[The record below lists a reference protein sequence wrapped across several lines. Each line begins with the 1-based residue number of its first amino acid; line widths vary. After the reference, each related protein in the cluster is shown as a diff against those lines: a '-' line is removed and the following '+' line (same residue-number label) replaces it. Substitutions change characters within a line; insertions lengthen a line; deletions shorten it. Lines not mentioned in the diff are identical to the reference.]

1 MPVIHDPAFE
11 RWRAYLLLLA
21 RAQLNAGGA
30 GKIDA
35 SDIVQDALL
44 EAVRQRARFRG
55 TTDAEAAAWL
65 RRLLTGKMIDALR
78 HAHADKRDA
87 RRERSLDA
95 EIEQSSLRLERF
107 LAADQSSPS
116 QGVQRQEQ
124 LAKLAQAMVTLPPAQ
139 REAVELRH
147 CLGLGLDKIAEQM
160 GKSPAAVAGLLKRGL
175 QQLRQ
180 QLQETSS

>member
-1 MPVIHDPAFE
+1 MSAVQDPAFE

-21 RAQLNAGGA
+21 RSQLNAGGP
-30 GKIDA
+30 GKIEA

-44 EAVRQRARFRG
+44 EAVRQRGQFRG

-65 RRLLTGKMIDALR
+65 RRLLTGKMVDALR
-78 HAHADKRDA
+78 HASADKRDA
-87 RRERSLDA
+87 RRELSLDA

-116 QGVQRQEQ
+116 QGAQRHEQ
-124 LAKLAQAMVTLPPAQ
+124 LAKLAQALTMLPPHQ

-147 CLGLGLDKIAEQM
+147 CLGMSLDAIAERM
-160 GKSPAAVAGLLKRGL
+160 GKSPTAVAGLLKRGL
-175 QQLRQ
+175 QQLRE
-180 QLQETSS
+180 QLQAGGG

>member
-1 MPVIHDPAFE
+1 MPVNYDPEFE

-30 GKIDA
+30 GKIEA

-44 EAVRQRARFRG
+44 EAARQRGQFRG

-65 RRLLTGKMIDALR
+65 RRLLTGKMVDALR

-107 LAADQSSPS
+107 LVADQSSPS
-116 QGVQRQEQ
+116 QGAQRQEQ
-124 LAKLAQAMVTLPPAQ
+124 LTKLAQAMTTLPQTQ

-147 CLGLGLDKIAEQM
+147 FLGLGLDAIANQM
-160 GKSPAAVAGLLKRGL
+160 GKSPTAVAGLLKRGL
-175 QQLRQ
+175 QQLRER
-180 QLQETSS
+180 LQAGDG

>member
-1 MPVIHDPAFE
+1 MPALQDPAFE

-21 RAQLNAGGA
+21 RTQLRAGGP

-44 EAVRQRARFRG
+44 EAIRQRDQFRG
-55 TTDAEAAAWL
+55 TTDVEAAAWL
-65 RRLLTGKMIDALR
+65 RRLLKGKMIDRLR
-78 HAHADKRDA
+78 HANADKCDA

-116 QGVQRQEQ
+116 QSAQRNEQ
-124 LAKLAQAMVTLPPAQ
+124 LANLAQAMVTLPPAQ

-147 CLGLGLDKIAEQM
+147 CLGWALDAIAERM
-160 GKSPAAVAGLLKRGL
+160 GRSPTAIAGLLKRGL
-175 QQLRQ
+175 QQLRE
-180 QLQETSS
+180 QLQEPKS